1 MDKRKGKWSEER
13 KAKWLASRHPL
24 RTQETNNSVPN
35 SNNPVMDVN
44 SEITE

>member
-13 KAKWLASRHPL
+13 KAKWLASRCHKK
-24 RTQETNNSVPN
+24 TQETNNSVPN